1 MIILHFHF
9 INTWGTK
16 DLTFDYYWKQLQQP
30 VWRYVCVMDVFIRV
44 AFTWLYNALYLQHF
58 MSFHIHRVEIPH
70 RAFPERVGPRILLL
84 EGVDYFRASDYFSDR
99 NKRTILMSKT
109 SRFTGKL
116 GSRIGDRKS
125 GIEDRLKKTWNKI
138 SFK

>member
-58 MSFHIHRVEIPH
+58 MSFHIHRIEIPH
-70 RAFPERVGPRILLL
+70 IELFRNGSVHEFYCLKALITL
-84 EGVDYFRASDYFSDR
+84 EQV
-99 NKRTILMSKT
+99 IT
-109 SRFTGKL
+109 SV
-116 GSRIGDRKS
+116 
-125 GIEDRLKKTWNKI
+125 IETKEQ
-138 SFK
+138 S